1 MITGTACEAGSLK
14 PVFAD
19 TPFTCVC
26 INMICERKMSWVD
39 ELENPEGSAE
49 RMQSGAKIAIVAKS
63 DVSKVQSQSDSTVK
77 EGGKRP
83 TNI

>member
-1 MITGTACEAGSLK
+1 
-14 PVFAD
+14 
-19 TPFTCVC
+19 
-26 INMICERKMSWVD
+26 MSWVD